1 MFTKRGPGAPAR
13 TVSGNVDIGSPSLRI
28 TLALR
33 SSKFAKVAAIAAV
46 ATLCGADLLQDAV
59 ANGDTRTLTFHH
71 VHSGANAT
79 VTFKRNGRYDP
90 AALKQLNV
98 LMQDWR
104 RKESIDMDP
113 RLFDIVWEVYREVD
127 ATQPIQVIGGYR
139 SPATNAMLRS
149 RSRGVA
155 QTSLHTQGKAMDFY
169 IPGVSLAKVREA
181 GLRLQRGGVGF
192 YPTSG
197 SPFVHMD
204 TGGVRHWP
212 RMSRPELARVFPD
225 GKTVHV
231 PADGKPMSGYASA
244 LAQVESRGSEPG
256 GAGAAFAGL
265 PGGNDPKRRVAANG
279 APPKNIFAGLFTKDS
294 DDEEEATPAAA
305 PAEEAPARVAAVA
318 PAPPVPS
325 EPQQVALAAAVPT
338 PMPRPALP
346 AAPAPAVAS
355 AAAPIAPFEV
365 ASLGAVPLPQPNPL
379 PRGAVASVAAP
390 APRPVASR
398 VAPSDRADLA
408 ALAAAIP
415 LPGTPEATNNRQ
427 IASALSGAPLS
438 QTRPSEMGGLPEVI
452 VRGTNGEGP
461 ALAYADAA
469 GSVFTAPRLQPGR
482 APEVDTATAR
492 AARPAGASAT
502 QVAQAR
508 KPQPYSQAMVA
519 EIRRLFSGPSV
530 SGKVSMH
537 LPELR
542 RFAAFVLP
550 PRRIVA
556 AQFSRDGAK
565 GLSTTQFSGEAVV
578 AVPVVAM
585 MTGPAPLKKAL

>member
-1 MFTKRGPGAPAR
+1 MRGTGASAR
-13 TVSGNVDIGSPSLRI
+13 TVPGNVEFGFKPLRFS
-28 TLALR
+28 ALR
-33 SSKFAKVAAIAAV
+33 SSKLAKAALLAAL

-59 ANGDTRTLTFHH
+59 ANGDTRTLSFHH
-71 VHSGANAT
+71 VHSGESAT
-79 VTFKRNGRYDP
+79 ITFKRNGRYDP

-104 RKESIDMDP
+104 RKESTNMDP
-113 RLFDIVWEVYREVD
+113 RLFDIVWEVYRETG

-155 QTSLHTQGKAMDFY
+155 QTSLHMQGRAMDFY
-169 IPGVSLAKVREA
+169 IPGVPLAKIREA

-197 SPFVHMD
+197 SPFVHLD
-204 TGGVRHWP
+204 TGGIRHWP

-225 GKTVHV
+225 GRTVHV
-231 PADGKPMSGYASA
+231 PADGKPMPGYAQA
-244 LAQVESRGSEPG
+244 LAAVEARGNEPG

-265 PGGNDPKRRVAANG
+265 SGGNDPKRKG
-279 APPKNIFAGLFTKDS
+279 APAKNIFAGLFGKDG
-294 DDEEEATPAAA
+294 DDEEEAGPAAASA
-305 PAEEAPARVAAVA
+305 PAEEAPARVAAVPA
-318 PAPPVPS
+318 PAAPA
-325 EPQQVALAAAVPT
+325 QLALAAPVPT
-338 PMPRPALP
+338 PMPRPSLP
-346 AAPAPAVAS
+346 AA
-355 AAAPIAPFEV
+355 AAPMAPFEV
-365 ASLGAVPLPQPNPL
+365 ASLDSVPLPQPNPL
-379 PRGAVASVAAP
+379 PRGAVAAAP
-390 APRPVASR
+390 APRPVP
-398 VAPSDRADLA
+398 VPPGGKADLA

-415 LPGTPEATNNRQ
+415 MPGTPEASNSRQ
-427 IASALSGAPLS
+427 IASAISGAPLAA
-438 QTRPSEMGGLPEVI
+438 TRPSEVGGLPEVI
-452 VRGTNGEGP
+452 VRGTQGEGP

-482 APEVDTATAR
+482 APEPAPVAAAR
-492 AARPAGASAT
+492 AAPTPATAAAT
-502 QVAQAR
+502 AGR
-508 KPQPYSQAMVA
+508 KPQAHSQAMIA

-530 SGKVSMH
+530 AGEVSMH

-542 RFAAFVLP
+542 RFSAFVLP

-556 AQFSRDGAK
+556 AQFNRDGVQ

-585 MTGPAPLKKAL
+585 MTGPAPLKKPL

>member
-1 MFTKRGPGAPAR
+1 MRGTGASAR
-13 TVSGNVDIGSPSLRI
+13 TVPGNVEFGFKPLRFS
-28 TLALR
+28 ALR
-33 SSKFAKVAAIAAV
+33 SSKLAKAALLAAL

-59 ANGDTRTLTFHH
+59 ANGDTRTLSFHH
-71 VHSGANAT
+71 VHSGESAT
-79 VTFKRNGRYDP
+79 ITFKRNGRYDP

-104 RKESIDMDP
+104 RKESTNMDP
-113 RLFDIVWEVYREVD
+113 RLFDIVWEVYRETG

-155 QTSLHTQGKAMDFY
+155 QTSLHMQGRAMDFY
-169 IPGVSLAKVREA
+169 IPGVPLAKIREA

-197 SPFVHMD
+197 SPFVHLD
-204 TGGVRHWP
+204 TGGIRHWP

-225 GKTVHV
+225 GRTVHV
-231 PADGKPMSGYASA
+231 PADGKPMPGYAQA
-244 LAQVESRGSEPG
+244 LAAVEARGNEPG

-265 PGGNDPKRRVAANG
+265 SGGNDPKRKG
-279 APPKNIFAGLFTKDS
+279 APAKNIFAGLFGKDG
-294 DDEEEATPAAA
+294 DDEEEAGPAAASA
-305 PAEEAPARVAAVA
+305 PAEEAPA
-318 PAPPVPS
+318 
-325 EPQQVALAAAVPT
+325 QVA
-338 PMPRPALP
+338 
-346 AAPAPAVAS
+346 AAPAPAAPAQLALAAPVPTPTPRPSLPA
-355 AAAPIAPFEV
+355 AAAPMAPFEV
-365 ASLGAVPLPQPNPL
+365 ASLDSVPLPQPNPL
-379 PRGAVASVAAP
+379 PRGAVAAAP
-390 APRPVASR
+390 APRPVP
-398 VAPSDRADLA
+398 APAGGKADLA

-415 LPGTPEATNNRQ
+415 MPGTPEASNSRQ
-427 IASALSGAPLS
+427 IASAISGTPLAA
-438 QTRPSEMGGLPEVI
+438 TRPSEVGGLPEVI
-452 VRGTNGEGP
+452 VRGTQGEGP

-482 APEVDTATAR
+482 APEPAPATAAR
-492 AARPAGASAT
+492 AAPTPATAAAT
-502 QVAQAR
+502 AGRKSQAH
-508 KPQPYSQAMVA
+508 SQAMIA

-530 SGKVSMH
+530 AGEVSMH

-542 RFAAFVLP
+542 RFSAFVLP

-556 AQFSRDGAK
+556 AQFNRDGVQ

-585 MTGPAPLKKAL
+585 MTGPAPLKKPL

>member
-1 MFTKRGPGAPAR
+1 M
-13 TVSGNVDIGSPSLRI
+13 RI
-28 TLALR
+28 TQALR

-71 VHSGANAT
+71 VHSGATAT
-79 VTFKRNGRYDP
+79 VTFKRNGRYDA
-90 AALKQLNV
+90 AALKQLDV

-104 RKESIDMDP
+104 RKESIKMDP

-231 PADGKPMSGYASA
+231 PADGKPMSGYATA

-279 APPKNIFAGLFTKDS
+279 APPKNIFASLFGKDGD
-294 DDEEEATPAAA
+294 DDEETA
-305 PAEEAPARVAAVA
+305 PATAATEAPARVAAA
-318 PAPPVPS
+318 APVPTPAAVPA
-325 EPQQVALAAAVPT
+325 EIALAAAVPT

-346 AAPAPAVAS
+346 AAQAVAAASAVVSAPPVLSAPAVS
-355 AAAPIAPFEV
+355 AAPAPMARFEV
-365 ASLGAVPLPQPNPL
+365 ASLGPVPLPRPNPL
-379 PRGAVASVAAP
+379 PRGAVASAAP
-390 APRPVASR
+390 APRPVAST
-398 VAPSDRADLA
+398 VPVESTVPASDRADLA

-415 LPGTPEATNNRQ
+415 LPGTPEAATSRQ
-427 IASALSGAPLS
+427 IASAITGTPLS
-438 QTRPSEMGGLPEVI
+438 QTRPSETGGLPEVI
-452 VRGTNGEGP
+452 VRGTSGEGP
-461 ALAYADAA
+461 ALAYADAS
-469 GSVFTAPRLQPGR
+469 GSVFAAPRLQPGR
-482 APEVDTATAR
+482 APAPEVATAR
-492 AARPAGASAT
+492 AARPAEGATTA
-502 QVAQAR
+502 AQTR

-530 SGKVSMH
+530 AGKVSMH

-542 RFAAFVLP
+542 RFAAFVAP

-565 GLSTTQFSGEAVV
+565 GLTTTQFSGEAVV

-585 MTGPAPLKKAL
+585 MTGAAPLKKPL

>member
-1 MFTKRGPGAPAR
+1 MRF
-13 TVSGNVDIGSPSLRI
+13 S
-28 TLALR
+28 ALR
-33 SSKFAKVAAIAAV
+33 SSKLAKAALLAAL

-59 ANGDTRTLTFHH
+59 ANGDTRTLSFHH
-71 VHSGANAT
+71 VHSGESAT
-79 VTFKRNGRYDP
+79 ITFKRNGRYDP

-104 RKESIDMDP
+104 RKESTNMDP
-113 RLFDIVWEVYREVD
+113 RLFDIVWEVYRETG

-155 QTSLHTQGKAMDFY
+155 QTSLHMQGRAMDFY
-169 IPGVSLAKVREA
+169 IPGVPLAKIREA

-197 SPFVHMD
+197 SPFVHLD
-204 TGGVRHWP
+204 TGGIRHWP

-225 GKTVHV
+225 GRTVHV
-231 PADGKPMSGYASA
+231 PADGKPMPGYAQA
-244 LAQVESRGSEPG
+244 LAAVEARGNEPG

-265 PGGNDPKRRVAANG
+265 SGGNDPKRKG
-279 APPKNIFAGLFTKDS
+279 APAKNIFAGLFGKDG
-294 DDEEEATPAAA
+294 DDEEEAGPAAASA
-305 PAEEAPARVAAVA
+305 PAEEAPA
-318 PAPPVPS
+318 
-325 EPQQVALAAAVPT
+325 QVA
-338 PMPRPALP
+338 
-346 AAPAPAVAS
+346 AAPAPAAPAQLALAAPVPTPTPRPSLPA
-355 AAAPIAPFEV
+355 AAAPMAPFEV
-365 ASLGAVPLPQPNPL
+365 ASLDSVPLPQPNPL
-379 PRGAVASVAAP
+379 PRGAVAAAP
-390 APRPVASR
+390 APRPVP
-398 VAPSDRADLA
+398 APAGGKADLA

-415 LPGTPEATNNRQ
+415 MPGTPEASNSRQ
-427 IASALSGAPLS
+427 IASAISGTPLAA
-438 QTRPSEMGGLPEVI
+438 TRPSEVGGLPEVI
-452 VRGTNGEGP
+452 VRGTPGEGP

-482 APEVDTATAR
+482 APEPAPATAAR
-492 AARPAGASAT
+492 AAPTPATAAAT
-502 QVAQAR
+502 AGR
-508 KPQPYSQAMVA
+508 KPQAHSQAMIA

-530 SGKVSMH
+530 AGEVSMH

-542 RFAAFVLP
+542 RFSAFVLP

-556 AQFSRDGAK
+556 AQFNRDGVQ

-585 MTGPAPLKKAL
+585 MTGPAPLKKPL

>member
-1 MFTKRGPGAPAR
+1 MRGTGASAR
-13 TVSGNVDIGSPSLRI
+13 TVPGNVEFGFKPLRFS
-28 TLALR
+28 ALR
-33 SSKFAKVAAIAAV
+33 SSKLAKAALLAAL

-59 ANGDTRTLTFHH
+59 ANGDTRTLSFHH
-71 VHSGANAT
+71 VHSGESAT
-79 VTFKRNGRYDP
+79 ITFKRNGRYDP

-104 RKESIDMDP
+104 RKESTNMDP
-113 RLFDIVWEVYREVD
+113 RLFDIVWEVYRETG

-155 QTSLHTQGKAMDFY
+155 QTSLHMQGRAMDFY
-169 IPGVSLAKVREA
+169 IPGVPLAKIREA

-197 SPFVHMD
+197 SPFVHLD
-204 TGGVRHWP
+204 TGGIRHWP

-225 GKTVHV
+225 GRTVHV
-231 PADGKPMSGYASA
+231 PADGKPMPGYAQA
-244 LAQVESRGSEPG
+244 LAAVEARGSEPG

-265 PGGNDPKRRVAANG
+265 SGGNDPKRKG
-279 APPKNIFAGLFTKDS
+279 APAKNIFAGLFGKDG
-294 DDEEEATPAAA
+294 DDEEEAAPAAASA
-305 PAEEAPARVAAVA
+305 PAEEAPAQVAAAPAAVA
-318 PAPPVPS
+318 PAPA
-325 EPQQVALAAAVPT
+325 QLALAASVPT
-338 PMPRPALP
+338 PTPRPSLP
-346 AAPAPAVAS
+346 T
-355 AAAPIAPFEV
+355 AAAPMAPFEV
-365 ASLGAVPLPQPNPL
+365 ASLDSVPLPQPNPL
-379 PRGAVASVAAP
+379 PRGAVAAAP
-390 APRPVASR
+390 APRP
-398 VAPSDRADLA
+398 APAPAAGKADLA

-415 LPGTPEATNNRQ
+415 MPGTPEASNSRQ
-427 IASALSGAPLS
+427 IASAITGTPLAA
-438 QTRPSEMGGLPEVI
+438 TRPSEVGGLPEVI
-452 VRGTNGEGP
+452 VRGTQGEGP

-482 APEVDTATAR
+482 APEPASTA
-492 AARPAGASAT
+492 AARTAPTAPAAAN
-502 QVAQAR
+502 AAR
-508 KPQPYSQAMVA
+508 KPQAHSQAMIA

-530 SGKVSMH
+530 AGEVSMH

-542 RFAAFVLP
+542 RFSAFVLP

-556 AQFSRDGAK
+556 AQFNRDGVQ

-585 MTGPAPLKKAL
+585 MTGPAPLKKPL

>member
-1 MFTKRGPGAPAR
+1 M
-13 TVSGNVDIGSPSLRI
+13 RI
-28 TLALR
+28 TAALR
-33 SSKFAKVAAIAAV
+33 SSRLARAAAIAAV

-71 VHSGANAT
+71 VHSGATAT
-79 VTFKRNGRYDP
+79 ITFKRNGRYDP
-90 AALKQLNV
+90 AALKQLDV

-104 RKESIDMDP
+104 RKESTKMDP

-155 QTSLHTQGKAMDFY
+155 QTSLHMQGRAMDFY
-169 IPGVSLAKVREA
+169 IPGVPLAKIREA

-197 SPFVHMD
+197 SPFVHLD
-204 TGGVRHWP
+204 TGGIRHWP
-212 RMSRPELARVFPD
+212 RMSRPELARVFPN

-231 PADGKPMSGYASA
+231 PADGKPMPGYALA
-244 LAQVESRGSEPG
+244 LAEVEARGKEPG

-265 PGGNDPKRRVAANG
+265 SGGNDPKRKGGANG
-279 APPKNIFAGLFTKDS
+279 GTAGAPAKNIFASLFGKDG
-294 DDEEEATPAAA
+294 DDEEEATPAVAAA
-305 PAEEAPARVAAVA
+305 PPAAATPSA
-318 PAPPVPS
+318 TTQLALAGPVPS
-325 EPQQVALAAAVPT
+325 

-346 AAPAPAVAS
+346 AGPATPAGAIEEV
-355 AAAPIAPFEV
+355 APFEV
-365 ASLGAVPLPQPNPL
+365 ASIGPVPLPQPNPL
-379 PRGAVASVAAP
+379 PRTAVAVAAAAP
-390 APRPVASR
+390 VPRPAAPGAS
-398 VAPSDRADLA
+398 ASDKGDLA

-415 LPGTPEATNNRQ
+415 LPGTPEAATDRQ
-427 IASALSGAPLS
+427 IATALSVAPVRAGES
-438 QTRPSEMGGLPEVI
+438 GGLPEVI
-452 VRGTNGEGP
+452 VRGTGGAGP

-469 GSVFTAPRLQPGR
+469 GSLFSAPRLQPGR
-482 APEVDTATAR
+482 APEPEAAPAR
-492 AARPAGASAT
+492 ASRPAPSQA
-502 QVAQAR
+502 AQAR
-508 KPQPYSQAMVA
+508 KPQPYSPDMVA
-519 EIRRLFSGPSV
+519 QIRRLFAGPSV
-530 SGKVSMH
+530 ARNVSMH

-556 AQFSRDGAK
+556 ARFRREGAG

-585 MTGPAPLKKAL
+585 MTGPAPLKKPL

>member
-13 TVSGNVDIGSPSLRI
+13 IVSGNVDIGSPSLRI

-71 VHSGANAT
+71 VHSGAKAT

-104 RKESIDMDP
+104 RKESIEMDP

-155 QTSLHTQGKAMDFY
+155 QTSLHTRGKAMDFY

-231 PADGKPMSGYASA
+231 PADGKPMPGYALA
-244 LAQVESRGSEPG
+244 LAQVEARGSEPG

-265 PGGNDPKRRVAANG
+265 SGGNDPKRRVAANG
-279 APPKNIFAGLFTKDS
+279 APPKNIFASLFTKDS
-294 DDEEEATPAAA
+294 DDEEEAAPAAA
-305 PAEEAPARVAAVA
+305 AIEEAPAQVAAAAPIPPA
-318 PAPPVPS
+318 PAAPV
-325 EPQQVALAAAVPT
+325 QVALAAAVPT
-338 PMPRPALP
+338 PTPRPALP
-346 AAPAPAVAS
+346 TASAPAIAAAPAE
-355 AAAPIAPFEV
+355 IAPFEV
-365 ASLGAVPLPQPNPL
+365 ASLGSVPLPQPNPL
-379 PRGAVASVAAP
+379 PRGAVASAAP
-390 APRPVASR
+390 APRPVAPA
-398 VAPSDRADLA
+398 VAASDRADLA

-415 LPGTPEATNNRQ
+415 LPGTPEATNDRQ
-427 IASALSGAPLS
+427 IASALSGAPLP

-469 GSVFTAPRLQPGR
+469 GSVFVTPRLQPGR
-482 APEVDTATAR
+482 APEVGAATAR
-492 AARPAGASAT
+492 AARPAGTPAT
-502 QVAQAR
+502 QAAQAG
-508 KPQPYSQAMVA
+508 KPRPYSQAMVA

-530 SGKVSMH
+530 AGKVSMH

-585 MTGPAPLKKAL
+585 MTGPAPLKKL

>member
-13 TVSGNVDIGSPSLRI
+13 IVSGNVDIGSPSLRI

-71 VHSGANAT
+71 VHSGATAT
-79 VTFKRNGRYDP
+79 ITFKRNGRYDP

-104 RKESIDMDP
+104 RKESIEMDP

-155 QTSLHTQGKAMDFY
+155 QTSLHTRGKAMDFY

-231 PADGKPMSGYASA
+231 PADGKPMPGYALA
-244 LAQVESRGSEPG
+244 LAQVEARGSEPG

-265 PGGNDPKRRVAANG
+265 SGGNDPKRRVAANG
-279 APPKNIFAGLFTKDS
+279 APPKNIFASLFTKDS
-294 DDEEEATPAAA
+294 DDEEEAAPAAA
-305 PAEEAPARVAAVA
+305 AVEEAPARVAAAPIPPA
-318 PAPPVPS
+318 PAAPV
-325 EPQQVALAAAVPT
+325 QVALAAAVPT
-338 PMPRPALP
+338 PTPRPALP
-346 AAPAPAVAS
+346 AASAPAVA
-355 AAAPIAPFEV
+355 AAPAEIAPFEV
-365 ASLGAVPLPQPNPL
+365 ASLGSVPLPQPNPL
-379 PRGAVASVAAP
+379 PRGAVASAAP
-390 APRPVASR
+390 APRPVASP
-398 VAPSDRADLA
+398 VPSSDRADLA

-415 LPGTPEATNNRQ
+415 LPGTPEATNDRQ
-427 IASALSGAPLS
+427 IASALSGAPLP

-469 GSVFTAPRLQPGR
+469 GSVFATPRLQPGR
-482 APEVDTATAR
+482 APEAGAATAR
-492 AARPAGASAT
+492 AARPAGVPA
-502 QVAQAR
+502 AQAAQAG
-508 KPQPYSQAMVA
+508 KPRPYSQAMVA

-530 SGKVSMH
+530 AGKVSMH

-585 MTGPAPLKKAL
+585 MTGPAPLKKL

>member
-1 MFTKRGPGAPAR
+1 MRGTGASAR
-13 TVSGNVDIGSPSLRI
+13 TVPGNVEFGFKPLRFS
-28 TLALR
+28 ALR
-33 SSKFAKVAAIAAV
+33 SSKLAKAALLAAL

-59 ANGDTRTLTFHH
+59 ANGDTRTLSFHH
-71 VHSGANAT
+71 VHSGESAT
-79 VTFKRNGRYDP
+79 ITFKRNGRYDP

-104 RKESIDMDP
+104 RKESTNMDP
-113 RLFDIVWEVYREVD
+113 RLFDIVWEVYRETG

-155 QTSLHTQGKAMDFY
+155 QTSLHMQGRAMDFY
-169 IPGVSLAKVREA
+169 IPGVPLAKIREA

-197 SPFVHMD
+197 SPFVHLD
-204 TGGVRHWP
+204 TGGIRHWP

-225 GKTVHV
+225 GRTVHV
-231 PADGKPMSGYASA
+231 PADGKPMPGYAQA
-244 LAQVESRGSEPG
+244 LAAVEARGNEPG

-265 PGGNDPKRRVAANG
+265 SGGNDPKRKG
-279 APPKNIFAGLFTKDS
+279 APAKNIFAGLFGKDG
-294 DDEEEATPAAA
+294 DDEEEAGPAAASA
-305 PAEEAPARVAAVA
+305 PAEEAPARVAAV
-318 PAPPVPS
+318 PA
-325 EPQQVALAAAVPT
+325 
-338 PMPRPALP
+338 P
-346 AAPAPAVAS
+346 AAPAQLALAAPVPTPTPRPSLPA
-355 AAAPIAPFEV
+355 AAAPMAPFEV
-365 ASLGAVPLPQPNPL
+365 ASLDSVPLPQPNPL
-379 PRGAVASVAAP
+379 PRGAVAAAP
-390 APRPVASR
+390 APRPVP
-398 VAPSDRADLA
+398 APAGGKADLA

-415 LPGTPEATNNRQ
+415 MPGTPEASNSRQ
-427 IASALSGAPLS
+427 IASAISGAPLAA
-438 QTRPSEMGGLPEVI
+438 TRPSEVGGLPEVI
-452 VRGTNGEGP
+452 VRGTQGEGP

-482 APEVDTATAR
+482 APEPAPVAAAR
-492 AARPAGASAT
+492 AAPTPASAAST
-502 QVAQAR
+502 AGR
-508 KPQPYSQAMVA
+508 KPQAHSQAMIA

-530 SGKVSMH
+530 AGEVSMH

-542 RFAAFVLP
+542 RFSAFVLP

-556 AQFSRDGAK
+556 AQFNRDGVQ

-585 MTGPAPLKKAL
+585 MTGPAPLKKPL